1 MKAANISDE
10 SKALHKL
17 YRDGEIDDQTL
28 EDSMTA
34 LALIPPKETALAVYS
49 KPCGLDPYLDNVK
62 DKISE
67 FKANP
72 PPLNTE
78 KGRKQYSSMARKVAS
93 FKTALDA
100 MGKELVDELKDTPK
114 KVDAERK
121 RIRELLD
128 AWRDDVRKPLD
139 DWQAEQDRIAA
150 EEQAKKEREA
160 LLLQIESDHEIA
172 LLLDEKFDR
181 ERAEKLAAQEKAC
194 IEYEA
199 KIAAEAADNAR
210 IAAEQAA
217 AHAIREAQL
226 ATERA
231 ERQKAESEAREKQA
245 LIDAQAREVA
255 QKEAAE
261 RAIKQAA
268 ELAEKQRLQAIADTE
283 ARIAREAAVAQAI
296 AEKQAANKANQKK
309 KNNEAKYAL
318 MNFGL
323 DENQAIELIKLIV
336 KNEIP
341 NISINY

>member
-17 YRDGEIDDQTL
+17 YSDGEIDDQTL

-114 KVDAERK
+114 KVDTERK

-128 AWRDDVRKPLD
+128 EWRDDVRKPLD
-139 DWQAEQDRIAA
+139 AWQAEQDRLAA
-150 EEQAKKEREA
+150 EEEAKRAHEA
-160 LLLQIESDHEIA
+160 LLIKIESDHEIA
-172 LLLDEKFDR
+172 ILLDEKFDR
-181 ERAEKLAAQEKAC
+181 ERAEKLAAQEKAR
-194 IEYEA
+194 IEHEA
-199 KIAAEAADNAR
+199 KIAAEAAENAR
-210 IAAEQAA
+210 ISAEQAA
-217 AHAIREAQL
+217 SNAIRESQL
-226 ATERA
+226 AA
-231 ERQKAESEAREKQA
+231 ETALREKAESEAREKQA
-245 LIDAQAREVA
+245 LIDAQAREAA
-255 QKEAAE
+255 QKEANE

-268 ELAEKQRLQAIADTE
+268 ELAERQRLQAIADTE
-283 ARIAREAAVAQAI
+283 ARIAREKEAEDAAAA
-296 AEKQAANKANQKK
+296 KLAANKANQKR
-309 KNNEAKYAL
+309 KNNEAKEAL
-318 MNFGL
+318 LKFVSC
-323 DENQAIELIKLIV
+323 EEVAIELIKAIV
-336 KNEIP
+336 RGEVP
-341 NISINY
+341 NITINY